1 MFWTRTSG
9 ESNTSAILNEEERA
23 KKRETGKQEM
33 SEEERE
39 TMKKVSDL
47 IKFSDYGHADM
58 PEGTIITEPYFS
70 DVIVSVTTQARLDKA
85 AARANQ

>member
-1 MFWTRTSG
+1 MV
-9 ESNTSAILNEEERA
+9 NL
-23 KKRETGKQEM
+23 
-33 SEEERE
+33 
-39 TMKKVSDL
+39 V
-47 IKFSDYGHADM
+47 DYGHADM